1 MTIFIDLASL
11 EDLYNDLINHIET
24 LRKKKGSEYSV
35 ADYQILVGEQRTVE
49 FLSKIVL
56 TETDFLFKECKDSDK
71 DIEGFFNVI
80 LTILHKLEN
89 EDEINVVS
97 QKIRDSLSAH
107 STESSNL
114 KIKILTNLFNS
125 FQPKSAQRYEI
136 FFSLVKLAS
145 ESNNLEFVKHQIDDV
160 DGWLEDWSS
169 NTQQKR
175 KLYKLISNIFREK
188 NKMLSHQYL
197 VKFLQTFTKEDSAEA
212 QEDAVRV
219 CIESISLQELY
230 QSDYLLDLPAV
241 QFLETS
247 NANNNS
253 QIYELM
259 KIFATEQLE
268 SFNQFQD
275 KNPNLIQSIGLN
287 VEDCKQK
294 IRLLSLATLA
304 SEQSKVPYS
313 LISQKLQINEDE
325 VEMWVINAMEG
336 ELLDAKLDQ
345 LNRIVNVNSST
356 QRVFNKSQWT
366 QLGSRFSVW
375 RSSVKNLLQVIDNA
389 KTTQVKPFY
398 FQTR

>member
-11 EDLYNDLINHIET
+11 EDLYNDLISHIET

-35 ADYQILVGEQRTVE
+35 ADYQILIGEQRTVE
-49 FLSKIVL
+49 FLSKIVSNE
-56 TETDFLFKECKDSDK
+56 TEFLFKECKDSDK

-89 EDEINVVS
+89 EDEINIVS

-107 STESSNL
+107 PTENSQL

-125 FQPKSAQRYEI
+125 FQPKSTQRYDI
-136 FFSLVKLAS
+136 FFALVKLAS
-145 ESNNLEFVKHQIDDV
+145 DSNNLEFVKYQITDIDS
-160 DGWLEDWSS
+160 WLEDWNVSI
-169 NTQQKR
+169 QQKR
-175 KLYKLISNIFREK
+175 KLYKLISNIFKEK
-188 NKMLSHQYL
+188 QRMLSHQFL
-197 VKFLQTFTKEDSAEA
+197 VKYLQTFTKEDSQEA

-241 QFLETS
+241 QYLEGSTVS
-247 NANNNS
+247 ANS
-253 QIYELM
+253 LTYELM
-259 KIFATEQLE
+259 KIFATEQLD
-268 SFNQFQD
+268 SYLQFQQ
-275 KNPNLIQSIGLN
+275 KNPNFLSTIGLSN
-287 VEDCKQK
+287 DDCLQK
-294 IRLLSLATLA
+294 IRLLSLATLT

-313 LISQKLQINEDE
+313 LISKMLQIDENE

-336 ELLDAKLDQ
+336 DLLDAKLDQ

-356 QRVFNKSQWT
+356 QRVFNKSQWS
-366 QLGSRFSVW
+366 QLGQRFSVW
-375 RSSVKNLLQVIDNA
+375 KSSVKNLLQVIENA